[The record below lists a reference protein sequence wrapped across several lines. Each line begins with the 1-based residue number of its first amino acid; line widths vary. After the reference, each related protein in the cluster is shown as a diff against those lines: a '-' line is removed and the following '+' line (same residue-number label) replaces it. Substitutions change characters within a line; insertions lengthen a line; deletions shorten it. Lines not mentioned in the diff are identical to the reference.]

1 NGHRHAMRL
10 DQRPRISDGDEALRV
25 RGELSERLV
34 RPIAERPE
42 VHPEPLPRS
51 RMQPDVIDVPIEES
65 LLHRLGGL
73 RRAGVRERVVR
84 QAVLAS
90 SHEFLVRQRVTERVK
105 LTVLGDPDEEVPSL
119 LAHLD
124 ESLHDGELFR
134 ELGQGAVQL
143 VLGPDELLVRRDAN
157 HPLDEPPILPAERV
171 AVERVPQEPDGDQ
184 REPPAREVEQ
194 EGVRAVNGDHVLRGV
209 CTAEGA
215 EVGDLFRRQGDVPM
229 VLHEEL
235 ELPAHV
241 VDVAHARTSAR
252 DSWFGVM
259 VTRMRPGNRSATSAR
274 CVIRIT
280 FSKTSPIRSSFC
292 TKSSREI
299 SVSSEPRSPSSMKS
313 VFIRPNVR
321 PICGIDASSRA
332 IANRKAA
339 LICVFSPPLNSA
351 TSCHWPS
358 TPWTRMRIPWPRPS
372 SYVSRRIRP
381 NRLSVSSE
389 RFFDASIS
397 SSGRS

>member
-1 NGHRHAMRL
+1 MRL

-25 RGELSERLV
+25 SGELSERLV

-42 VHPEPLPRS
+42 VHPEPLLRS

-65 LLHRLGGL
+65 LLQRLGRL
-73 RRAGVRERVVR
+73 RRAGVRARVVR

-134 ELGQGAVQL
+134 ELGQRAVDRDDAALEVVREVDRRLPFDEPAVLVDHVPRLLLPPLLRELEQGAVQL

-171 AVERVPQEPDGDQ
+171 AVERVPQKADGDQ

-235 ELPAHV
+235 ELPAYV

-292 TKSSREI
+292 TKSSRET

-321 PICGIDASSRA
+321 PTCGIEASSRA

-351 TSCHWPS
+351 TSCH
-358 TPWTRMRIPWPRPS
+358 
-372 SYVSRRIRP
+372 
-381 NRLSVSSE
+381 
-389 RFFDASIS
+389 
-397 SSGRS
+397 